1 MPSTTAEHTW
11 VVRRAQICQSARSER
26 DLSRLFVCSTP
37 LIGASPHICPS
48 PPATAL
54 LCCNLLL
61 WRSHTSAWLVLLLTR
76 NTRSSSRWRAACV
89 VFHLKLATLMLQMH
103 NQQIRRFLPVV
114 LPDYHQQQILQF
126 WAFLGHLRK
135 ISNIFP
141 RADEDCFSSRR
152 SANKRRLIANPT
164 LL

>member
-76 NTRSSSRWRAACV
+76 NTP
-89 VFHLKLATLMLQMH
+89 LLLQMASSMCFLPSEVGDPDAA
-103 NQQIRRFLPVV
+103 NAQSADPTISASCSPRLSSAANSAVLSFFWDIWERYQTSFQEQMRIASPPDAQQIK
-114 LPDYHQQQILQF
+114 D
-126 WAFLGHLRK
+126 A
-135 ISNIFP
+135 
-141 RADEDCFSSRR
+141 
-152 SANKRRLIANPT
+152 
-164 LL
+164 